1 MPIITWMGEFAAELP
16 KARTP
21 AFRLRS
27 LGDDRLGRLVAAG
40 DERAFAI
47 VYERYY
53 QPLYRYCRSIV
64 GDPDDAADA
73 LQNTMAA
80 ALRGLTGET
89 REIKLKPWLFRIAHN
104 ECISLLRGRRPQV
117 AIDESLE
124 LIAPAGTDAMTRE
137 RLRQLVADLQQLP
150 DAQRSA
156 LVMRELSGLG
166 YEEIATALG
175 GNVASARQAVFE
187 ARSALHELAEGRA
200 MDCDGVRRAL
210 SDNDGRVLRGRKL
223 RSHLRACSSCR
234 DFRDLI
240 GTRKRDLALVAP
252 PIPAALAAGLLHH
265 IVGGGAA
272 TATSGAGAGGA
283 GLGSLAAGKAV
294 AASTAFKAAAIV
306 ACTAAVGAGTVET
319 VHQVEK
325 HSSAPAAAPAKAA
338 PVQSSVSAHTS
349 TLNLGTPTPGAGVTH
364 RNTNSS
370 APAKSHHKNASTH
383 TGLGHSLSPGKSGEH
398 KQTGKPAHP
407 EHPTTPTGKDDT
419 PGQGKG
425 NSNGSGNAKAP
436 AIKGPPVTKP
446 TPQKPVTTLAPVTPT
461 LPDQAQNG
469 IDRSGVTHRPPDI
482 AKGVGQGLSRH

>member
-1 MPIITWMGEFAAELP
+1 MGEFAAELP
-16 KARTP
+16 KARMP

-80 ALRGLTGET
+80 ALRALTGET

-117 AIDESLE
+117 EIDDSLE
-124 LIAPAGTDAMTRE
+124 LIAPEGADAFTRE
-137 RLRQLVADLQQLP
+137 RLRQLVADLQELP

-166 YEEIATALG
+166 YEEIATAVG
-175 GNVASARQAVFE
+175 GNAASARQSVFE

-200 MDCDGVRRAL
+200 MDCEGVRRAL

-223 RSHLRACSSCR
+223 RSHLRACGSCR
-234 DFRDLI
+234 DFRGLI
-240 GTRKRDLALVAP
+240 GTRKRDLALMAP
-252 PIPAALAAGLLHH
+252 PIPAALAAGVLHH
-265 IVGGGAA
+265 IVSGGAA
-272 TATSGAGAGGA
+272 TASGGAGAGGA

-294 AASTAFKAAAIV
+294 AASAAFKAAAIV

-319 VHQVEK
+319 VHQVQK
-325 HSSAPAAAPAKAA
+325 HSSGPAAKPAKAA
-338 PVQSSVSAHTS
+338 PVQH
-349 TLNLGTPTPGAGVTH
+349 
-364 RNTNSS
+364 SS
-370 APAKSHHKNASTH
+370 APAHSPTVNQTTSPATTVTHRTGPKHTHASTPGKSQQHESGQTH
-383 TGLGHSLSPGKSGEH
+383 TDRGRSGSPGKSGDH
-398 KQTGKPAHP
+398 KQTGKPDHP
-407 EHPTTPTGKDDT
+407 STPTGKDDT

-425 NSNGSGNAKAP
+425 NSNGSGNANGNAKVP
-436 AIKGPPVTKP
+436 ATKGPPATTPAPQKTTP
-446 TPQKPVTTLAPVTPT
+446 TPTVPT
-461 LPDQAQNG
+461 LPEQAQNG
-469 IDRSGVTHRPPDI
+469 IDHSGTTHAPPDI
-482 AKGVGQGLSRH
+482 AKGVGQGLSKH